1 MKNGKLRK
9 RLYHVTRVITNTHKL
24 IEERR
29 NNYIIASSGVDAE
42 KAKRQLELAIY
53 QLQKAIEYKEQ
64 LEKLG
69 DRSVHRLI

>member
-9 RLYHVTRVITNTHKL
+9 RLYHITRVIANTQKL

-29 NNYIIASSGVDAE
+29 NNYIIASSPEDAE

-53 QLQKAIEYKEQ
+53 QLEKVTEYKEQ
-64 LEKLG
+64 LEKQLKQLG
-69 DRSVHRLI
+69 D